1 MLWKLLKRGRAAMGG
16 NTGKPVSGN
25 LRPENERHG
34 NPRPEKSRAD
44 KMISSE
50 RVQIERKQFFFDFKE
65 NTSGRFLRI
74 TEDVG
79 GHRDTIIV
87 PATGLQ
93 VFRDSL
99 DHIIAVDAKTV
110 SPTA

>member
-1 MLWKLLKRGRAAMGG
+1 MLWKFLKKRGSAVVSNTAKQGHEDLRAEQERYG
-16 NTGKPVSGN
+16 NM
-25 LRPENERHG
+25 RPDRI
-34 NPRPEKSRAD
+34 RTD
-44 KMISSE
+44 KMIISE

-65 NTSGRFLRI
+65 NASGRFLRI

-93 VFRDSL
+93 LFRESL
-99 DHIIAVDAKTV
+99 DHIIAVDAKIK
-110 SPTA
+110 PA

>member
-1 MLWKLLKRGRAAMGG
+1 MRRDTEKHEYDNLRAEQERY
-16 NTGKPVSGN
+16 GN
-25 LRPENERHG
+25 LRPDRI
-34 NPRPEKSRAD
+34 RTD
-44 KMISSE
+44 KMIISE

-65 NTSGRFLRI
+65 NASGRFLRI

-93 VFRDSL
+93 IFRESL
-99 DHIIAVDAKTV
+99 DHIIAVDAKTK
-110 SPTA
+110 SA

>member
-1 MLWKLLKRGRAAMGG
+1 MLWDFLKR
-16 NTGKPVSGN
+16 NKPPSGN
-25 LRPENERHG
+25 GSPREDVRSSVNGRG
-34 NPRPEKSRAD
+34 GGPRPDRARAD
-44 KMISSE
+44 KMISSG

-65 NTSGRFLRI
+65 NASGKFLRI

-93 VFRDSL
+93 MFRESL
-99 DHIIAVDAKTV
+99 DRIIAEDVKTA
-110 SPTA
+110 SR

>member
-1 MLWKLLKRGRAAMGG
+1 MLWKFLKKGVSAIRSDTEKDAPDNLRAEQERY
-16 NTGKPVSGN
+16 GN
-25 LRPENERHG
+25 LRPDRI
-34 NPRPEKSRAD
+34 RTD
-44 KMISSE
+44 KMIISE

-65 NTSGRFLRI
+65 NASGKFLRI

-93 VFRDSL
+93 LFRESL
-99 DHIIAVDAKTV
+99 DHIIAVDANTK
-110 SPTA
+110 SA

>member
-1 MLWKLLKRGRAAMGG
+1 MLWKFLKKRGSAMRRDTEKDGHDNLRAEQERY
-16 NTGKPVSGN
+16 GN
-25 LRPENERHG
+25 LRPDRI
-34 NPRPEKSRAD
+34 RTD
-44 KMISSE
+44 KMIISE

-65 NTSGRFLRI
+65 NASGKFLRI

-93 VFRDSL
+93 LFRESL
-99 DHIIAVDAKTV
+99 DHIIAVDAQTKST
-110 SPTA
+110 